1 MKKAK
6 NIIQKKIEKMWP
18 QAQEGISKLNK
29 DVSKLMKK
37 SEKNLTSLYKNVKNK
52 TAEVIIKAKRE
63 ELYYEL
69 GRAITPYL
77 TPGQINNKKI
87 SKIYLK
93 IRQLKKELRS
103 TR

>member
-6 NIIQKKIEKMWP
+6 NIIQKEIEKIWP

-29 DVSKLMKK
+29 DVSRLMKK
-37 SEKNLTSLYKNVKNK
+37 SEKNLTVLYKNVKNK
-52 TAEVIIKAKRE
+52 TAELIIKAKRE

-69 GRAITPYL
+69 GKAIMPYL
-77 TPGQINNKKI
+77 TPDQINNKRI
-87 SKIYLK
+87 SKIYSK